1 MENNEERHSIKSF
14 ERKLSTDSDVS
25 RKSKFHS
32 FRTKNSS
39 TIKEDDQLNAS
50 LNRYKASGG
59 NRKATYLNSLLKKSF
74 QNTIN
79 KTRGDTSLNISV
91 ANQKLISRNNNVIQ
105 EENLDNEKLNSN
117 LYPEKR
123 PINFLPPYLFDNI
136 NVNRIKK
143 ITRQTK
149 NELRDVL
156 DLYDKQRTNMKAN
169 ENEIE
174 KIKKD
179 LKEAKD
185 ARTKIS
191 EELFNIKKEIER
203 LNEIS
208 LNNSQINPKNNN
220 DIFSRLNT
228 CNAKNEEESENI
240 DKEIEDYENKISQL
254 KFNNKSFYEDYD
266 MLCNDYK
273 KNLMKNKALKNGIT
287 EVEKKINDAL
297 KEKANLK
304 KYIEKMGKF

>member
-1 MENNEERHSIKSF
+1 
-14 ERKLSTDSDVS
+14 
-25 RKSKFHS
+25 
-32 FRTKNSS
+32 
-39 TIKEDDQLNAS
+39 
-50 LNRYKASGG
+50 
-59 NRKATYLNSLLKKSF
+59 
-74 QNTIN
+74 
-79 KTRGDTSLNISV
+79 
-91 ANQKLISRNNNVIQ
+91 
-105 EENLDNEKLNSN
+105 
-117 LYPEKR
+117 
-123 PINFLPPYLFDNI
+123 
-136 NVNRIKK
+136 
-143 ITRQTK
+143 
-149 NELRDVL
+149 
-156 DLYDKQRTNMKAN
+156 MKAN

-203 LNEIS
+203 LNEFS
-208 LNNSQINPKNNN
+208 LNNSQINQKNN
-220 DIFSRLNT
+220 DLFSRLNT

-287 EVEKKINDAL
+287 EIENKINSEL
-297 KEKANLK
+297 KEKASLK
-304 KYIEKMGKF
+304 KYIEKMGKY